1 MPKPTMTVKEMKE
14 VLIPD
19 INDGIKPMG
28 AFSVTADRSGGWP
41 RDPMT
46 EVTIKV
52 ETGTDIRF
60 PEFLIRFMK
69 AITAP

>member
-41 RDPMT
+41 RDPIT

>member
-28 AFSVTADRSGGWP
+28 AFSVTADRSGEWP

-46 EVTIKV
+46 EVTIQV

>member
-28 AFSVTADRSGGWP
+28 AFSGTADRAGGWP

>member
-19 INDGIKPMG
+19 INDGIKPMW
-28 AFSVTADRSGGWP
+28 AFSVTADRAGGWP

>member
-28 AFSVTADRSGGWP
+28 AFSVTADRSGGGP
-41 RDPMT
+41 RDPIT

>member
-60 PEFLIRFMK
+60 QEFLIRFMK
-69 AITAP
+69 GITAP

>member
-52 ETGTDIRF
+52 
-60 PEFLIRFMK
+60 
-69 AITAP
+69 

>member
-46 EVTIKV
+46 EVKIGRASGR
-52 ETGTDIRF
+52 ERG
-60 PEFLIRFMK
+60 
-69 AITAP
+69 